1 MQAEIAQF
9 VDEKVFLP
17 PARKQRKG
25 VFQQAGGYTFNM
37 AVLQS
42 HPELLS
48 EVHSLWEQY
57 EQLERDAK
65 AAMIAEL
72 EAEADT
78 LIEGAQRAS
87 GVFKEIENE
96 HLEEMRKHQKA
107 KDKLDT
113 ANADYSYA
121 HYNVDSGEELL
132 TRKQKAEQDER
143 LEKARERLHSAAL
156 AESLATTA
164 LNNAINRNNNAA
176 NAAVAWERAARE
188 AQSQL
193 KTLQGRK
200 SSDDQTGFQAG

>member
-9 VDEKVFLP
+9 VDEKVFFP
-17 PARKQRKG
+17 PARKQRKE

-37 AVLQS
+37 AVLQRN
-42 HPELLS
+42 PELLG

-57 EQLERDAK
+57 EQLERDTR

-72 EAEADT
+72 EAEVDT
-78 LIEGAQRAS
+78 LIEGTQRAKE
-87 GVFKEIENE
+87 VFKEIENE

-121 HYNVDSGEELL
+121 HYNADDAEELL
-132 TRKQKAEQDER
+132 TRQQRADKDAR
-143 LEKARERLHSAAL
+143 LEKARGRMHSAAL

-164 LNNAINRNNNAA
+164 LNSVITRKNNAA